1 MNLFKQLIYII
12 TFILILISY
21 PSVVG
26 SPSATDFKELKPYTA
41 RDYGSERLEIVNNRE
56 QEQNQW
62 QTFIATAYTP
72 RCEGCSGIT
81 YSGYNVRNTKY
92 YKGYRVIAADLD
104 VLPLYSIVEI
114 QYDNN
119 RFKAIV
125 LDKGGAIDGFEVDIL
140 MLDLQK
146 ALDFGRREAQIKV
159 IRKGRGDEV

>member
-104 VLPLYSIVEI
+104 VLPLYSIVEVK
-114 QYDNN
+114 YGDNS
-119 RFKAIV
+119 FKAIV
-125 LDKGGAIDGFEVDIL
+125 LDKGGAIKNERIDVLFL
-140 MLDLQK
+140 NRKK
-146 ALDFGRREAQIKV
+146 ALDFGKRKVQIRMVREGLGV
-159 IRKGRGDEV
+159 D